1 MSGCPARTVIS
12 GGETL
17 QAANACNVETSEV
30 FTHCSTGGG
39 AFLDFVAGKTMP
51 GIEALND
58 R

>member
-17 QAANACNVETSEV
+17 QASNACEVEANEA

-39 AFLDFVAGKTMP
+39 AFLEVIAGKATP
-51 GIEALND
+51 
-58 R
+58 